1 MKRKRMG
8 HFDVRVSSFDK
19 GCANAGWQEV
29 STHVGVTSHLSFSDL
44 LSSVESRAA
53 TFTPETEA
61 FFRETRSANQ
71 LGRPIRQ

>member
-29 STHVGVTSHLSFSDL
+29 LTHVGVTQVTSHLSFSDL
-44 LSSVESRAA
+44 ISSVESRAA

-61 FFRETRSANQ
+61 FFREKCSILARM
-71 LGRPIRQ
+71 PF